1 MLVQGLKI
9 AWGSLSGRKARS
21 LLTLSTVAIG
31 CFAIV
36 LAASLAASGLASLKQ
51 SIEEL
56 GGARLIFVEP
66 KLAESAEKKRGQSDA
81 EIGEDDRAAL
91 ATDLPHLENLSHFS
105 VLPEEQD
112 VTSDVGRSARADFVA
127 ADETFFEVMRMKM
140 AAGRPLD
147 AEDLRGATQN
157 CVVGPKVAEAVWTES
172 AVGRKLSIGKL
183 HCRVVGLFADNN
195 RWGMDFGFDW
205 NNVVVVPFS
214 TAVLRLHNVRS
225 SAGIVLRTDD
235 RGANDVVKRIVNAR
249 LDRSHA
255 GVDDFA
261 IYDLSQVMDRF
272 ETTFA
277 LLELLVALFS
287 GIALVIGGVGIMNMM
302 LVSVSERVREIGIRK
317 ALGATPRNLS
327 QQFLLESSLLSTA
340 GGALGVGLGV
350 AAVFGAGFVIRSSL
364 SGWVSVYSMAAV
376 VLALAASALTGA
388 AFGWLPARQAARL
401 DPVEAI
407 RR

>member
-1 MLVQGLKI
+1 MLIQGFKI
-9 AWGSLSGRKARS
+9 AWGSLSSRKGRS
-21 LLTLSTVAIG
+21 LLTLSTVGIG

-36 LAASLAASGLASLKQ
+36 LAASLAASGLESLKQ

-56 GGARLIFVEP
+56 GGARLIIIEP
-66 KLAESAEKKRGQSDA
+66 KLAETAEKKRAQSDA
-81 EIGEDDRAAL
+81 EIDEEDRDAL
-91 ATDLPHLENLSHFS
+91 ASDMPHLETITHYAGLD
-105 VLPEEQD
+105 EQD
-112 VTSDVGRSARADFVA
+112 VLSDVGRSARADFVA
-127 ADETFFEVMRMKM
+127 ADESFFELFRMRV
-140 AAGRPLD
+140 AAGRPLNG
-147 AEDLRGATQN
+147 EDIQGATQN
-157 CVVGPKVAEAVWTES
+157 CVVGPKVAEAVWS
-172 AVGRKLSIGKL
+172 DSPLGHKLAIGKV

-195 RWGMDFGFDW
+195 RWGTNFGFDW

-214 TAVLRLHNVRS
+214 TAALRLPNVRS
-225 SAGIVLRTDD
+225 SAGMALRTDS
-235 RGANDVVKRIVNAR
+235 RFANDVVKKMVNAR

-255 GVDDFA
+255 GIDDFA
-261 IYDLSQVMDRF
+261 IYDLAQVMDRF

-317 ALGATPRNLS
+317 ALGATPANLS

-340 GGALGVGLGV
+340 GGALGVTLGL
-350 AAVFGAGFVIRSSL
+350 AAVFGAGHVIRSSL
-364 SGWVSVYSMAAV
+364 SGWLSVYSLPAV
-376 VLALAASALTGA
+376 ALALAASAVTGA

>member
-1 MLVQGLKI
+1 MFIQGLKI
-9 AWGSLSGRKARS
+9 AWGSLSSRKARS

-36 LAASLAASGLASLKQ
+36 LAASLAASGLESLKQ

-56 GGARLIFVEP
+56 GGARLVLIEP
-66 KLAESAEKKRGQSDA
+66 KLAESAEKKRAQSDA
-81 EIGEDDRAAL
+81 EIGEEDRAAL
-91 ATDLPHLENLSHFS
+91 SVDLPHLETLTHYAG
-105 VLPEEQD
+105 LDEQD
-112 VTSDVGRSARADFVA
+112 VTSDVGRSTRADFVA
-127 ADETFFEVMRMKM
+127 ADESFFELFRMRV
-140 AAGRPLD
+140 AAGRPLNG
-147 AEDLRGATQN
+147 EDTRGATQN
-157 CVVGPKVAEAVWTES
+157 CVVGPKVAEAVWFDS
-172 AVGRKLSIGKL
+172 PVGHKLSIGKL

-195 RWGMDFGFDW
+195 RWGTNFGFDW
-205 NNVVVVPFS
+205 NNVVVVPFR
-214 TAVLRLHNVRS
+214 TAALRLPNVRS
-225 SAGIVLRTDD
+225 NAGIALRTDT
-235 RGANDVVKRIVNAR
+235 RAANEVVKRMVNAR
-249 LDRSHA
+249 LERSHA

-261 IYDLSQVMDRF
+261 IYDLAQVMERF

-287 GIALVIGGVGIMNMM
+287 GIALIIGGVGIMNMM
-302 LVSVSERVREIGIRK
+302 LVSVSERVPEIGIRK
-317 ALGATPRNLS
+317 ALGATPANLS

-340 GGALGVGLGV
+340 GGALGVTLGM
-350 AAVFGAGFVIRSSL
+350 AAVFGAGIIIRSSL
-364 SGWVSVYSMAAV
+364 SGWLSVYSIPAV